1 MSLAVAERPL
11 VDVPALDDASGYRLA
26 FCSGMQPDPVESI
39 DEFAD
44 AHIKL
49 PSHSAVPGDWETDR
63 TPFLREIMQCLS
75 PHHPCREVALIK
87 PTQIGGTQLA
97 VNWLGYTI
105 ARSPSAFL
113 FCEPT
118 KELAKNLS
126 EGKVEPMLTD
136 SPIFRG
142 LVQDVRARDS
152 KNRTLSKRFRG
163 GFVHFIGTNSAV
175 GLRHA
180 SAPRIVMDE
189 VDAYLF
195 DVDDEGHPCKILEKR
210 AAAFFFYKLFKLS
223 TPGVADRSMI
233 EPAYEAGSRGR
244 YHVPCPFC
252 FHLQPLEWANLVF
265 TFDGV
270 KIPDRAAYKC
280 AGCGELIPER
290 YKVWMFADRG
300 REGVLARWVHERPD
314 HPVRTFHL
322 NLLYQPFGWGY
333 PWARLVK
340 DFLEAN
346 EKAKAGDVRD
356 LKTFTNTVLA
366 ETWEEQGEKA
376 DADLLYQRREVYEAP
391 CPAGVLVLTA
401 AVDVQDDRLE
411 AEVCGWGIGEESWS
425 IAYGIFKGSPSL
437 PQVWLDLTEWLQ
449 RSWTHAD
456 EVAMRVEA
464 VSVDTGGHHTKEAY
478 RFVRNYRGLAF
489 AIKGSNQPG
498 APIVPI
504 RRPKHRHFR
513 LDLHHI
519 GTIAAKDTLFP
530 RLQLAAPGPGY
541 LHFPLHTDAAA
552 TPFRQTMAVLP
563 RPGIPHDHA
572 LYDQEY
578 FAQLAGSE
586 KRVKYERGI
595 EVGSFYKKTRSRNE
609 ALDIKVYNLATLH
622 LWLQRRQTTLE
633 RLAAEWDMITARAK
647 VRQLTLPSTEDSPA
661 APPMPI
667 ATVAPVARG
676 RRVISQGVS

>member
-1 MSLAVAERPL
+1 MSLALADRPAI
-11 VDVPALDDASGYRLA
+11 DVPALHDARGYRLA
-26 FCSGMQPDPVESI
+26 FRSGMQPDPVESI

-75 PHHPCREVALIK
+75 PHHPCREVVLIK

-118 KELAKNLS
+118 KDLAKNLS

-136 SPIFRG
+136 SPVFRG

-189 VDAYLF
+189 VDGYLF

-223 TPGVADRSMI
+223 TPGVAGSSTI

-252 FHLQPLEWANLVF
+252 LHLQPLEWANLVF

-270 KIPDRAAYKC
+270 KSPERAAYKC
-280 AGCGELIPER
+280 AGCGDLIPER
-290 YKVWMFADRG
+290 YKGWMFADRG
-300 REGVLARWVHERPD
+300 REGVQARWVHEQPD

-322 NLLYQPFGWGY
+322 NLLYQPYGWGY

-346 EKAKAGDVRD
+346 DKAKAGDVRD

-401 AVDVQDDRLE
+401 AVDLQDNRLE
-411 AEVCGWGIGEESWS
+411 ASIEGWGVGEENW
-425 IAYGIFKGSPSL
+425 GIEKRVFPGSPAQ
-437 PQVWLDLTEWLQ
+437 PAVWADLTDWLHRKRQ
-449 RSWTHAD
+449 HVFG
-456 EVAMRVEA
+456 VALRVEC
-464 VSVDTGGHHTKEAY
+464 VVVDTGGHHTKEAY
-478 RFVRNYRGLAF
+478 WYVRRYRGRCYAV
-489 AIKGSNQPG
+489 KGSNDHG
-498 APIVPI
+498 APLVPP
-504 RRPKHRHFR
+504 RPTKPKGAMVHLYHV
-513 LDLHHI
+513 
-519 GTIAAKDTLFP
+519 GTVAAKDTLFA
-530 RLQLAAPGPGY
+530 RLALTVPGPGY
-541 LHFPLHTDAAA
+541 VHYPVKDE
-552 TPFRQTMAVLP
+552 
-563 RPGIPHDHA
+563 
-572 LYDQEY
+572 YDLEC
-578 FAQLAGSE
+578 FKQLTAEE
-586 KRVKYERGI
+586 KRKKYDRGV
-595 EVGSFYKKTRSRNE
+595 ETGHYYKKIRSRNE
-609 ALDIKVYNLATLH
+609 ELDLKVMNMAAVQLLNPNWEKLAGKIVPPP
-622 LWLQRRQTTLE
+622 QVE
-633 RLAAEWDMITARAK
+633 LAVDGETGEAVE
-647 VRQLTLPSTEDSPA
+647 PSPA
-661 APPMPI
+661 TGKEPEAVER
-667 ATVAPVARG
+667 AVARVEPPAEKVVPVDPPPKPSFIKKHLP
-676 RRVISQGVS
+676 RRTGGFVKGWR